1 MLDRWTGWGDDM
13 TGSVED
19 GEKARQQDLVDR
31 ESAVS
36 AAALCHGHPAH
47 RLESDERERRL
58 HRCETSNDER
68 ERRLDSRAAE
78 LGRRQA
84 EQERFAHLLDRQER
98 QVRRRERE
106 ADQREIDAQTW

>member
-1 MLDRWTGWGDDM
+1 M

-36 AAALCHGHPAH
+36 AAALCHGRTTH
-47 RLESDERERRL
+47 RPEGDERERWL
-58 HRCETSNDER
+58 HRCETRNDER
-68 ERRLDSRAAE
+68 ERGLDSRAAE

-84 EQERFAHLLDRQER
+84 EQDQVAHLLDQQER

-106 ADQREIDAQTW
+106 ADQREIDAQTWWPGSGW